1 MNVKKFYLPQLHN
14 GEHVAYH
21 EESLEQLN
29 QSDPATLGVSEQT
42 GTYSAALDEEKS
54 ELDVFSASELSPES
68 AKLDKRRDKAYSA
81 FKAFL
86 KVCANDA
93 DESVNEAAER
103 LLFIVRK
110 SAIEVGDPLRLG
122 LAKATTAI
130 NSLLRNLEPLRADIE
145 LTGAT
150 NRLNE
155 LVATNR
161 SFEEL
166 QIERNFEKA
175 GKRSGNV
182 KAARAVT
189 DTAYN
194 SVVERINAQVLL
206 QGGNTFDA
214 FIKAQNAIIE
224 KYNNVVAQRKGTAK
238 KIED

>member
-1 MNVKKFYLPQLHN
+1 MNIKKFYLPQLHN

-29 QSDPATLGVSEQT
+29 QADPVVLGVQEQT
-42 GTYSAALDEEKS
+42 GTYSLALNEEKL

-68 AKLDKRRDKAYSA
+68 AKRDKRRDKAYSA

-86 KVCANDA
+86 KVSANDA

-103 LLFIVRK
+103 LLFVIRK

-130 NSLLRNLEPLRADIE
+130 NSLLRNIEPLRADIE

-155 LVATNR
+155 LAAANR

-166 QIERNFEKA
+166 QIERNLEKA

-182 KAARAVT
+182 RAARAVT
-189 DTAYN
+189 DAAYN
-194 SVVERINAQVLL
+194 SVIERINAQALL

-214 FIKAQNAIIE
+214 FIKAQNAIID
-224 KYNNVVAQRKGTAK
+224 KYDNVVAQRKGAAK
-238 KIED
+238 KIEN

>member
-21 EESLEQLN
+21 EESLEQLS
-29 QSDPATLGVSEQT
+29 QSCPATLGVSEQT
-42 GTYSAALDEEKS
+42 GTYRLALNEEKL
-54 ELDVFSASELSPES
+54 EMDVFSASELSPES
-68 AKLDKRRDKAYSA
+68 AKLDKRRDRAYSA
-81 FKAFL
+81 LKAFL
-86 KVCANDA
+86 KVCANDV

-103 LLFIVRK
+103 LLFVIRK
-110 SAIEVGDPLRLG
+110 SAIEVGDPLVLG

-130 NSLLRNLEPLRADIE
+130 NSLLRNLEPLRADIY

-155 LVATNR
+155 LATANR

-166 QIERNFEKA
+166 QIERNLEKA

-189 DTAYN
+189 DAAYN
-194 SVVERINAQVLL
+194 SVVERINAQALL
-206 QGGNTFDA
+206 QGGITFDA
-214 FIKAQNAIIE
+214 FIKAQNAIID
-224 KYNNVVAQRKGTAK
+224 KYTNVVAQRKGSAK
-238 KIED
+238 KIEN